1 MPECQSRQRAA
12 STRFLLVGLRQARH
26 AGLSGK
32 WEEELW
38 LRVRCCRAEW
48 TGGPRAL
55 WARTHREMEA
65 LPEELTVRPGTGWR
79 RARHSPGRKGGCE
92 AGEM

>member
-1 MPECQSRQRAA
+1 MPEQAESSQHALPPGGAQTGSARRA
-12 STRFLLVGLRQARH
+12 VGQV
-26 AGLSGK
+26 G
-32 WEEELW
+32 EELW

-65 LPEELTVRPGTGWR
+65 LPEELTVTPGTGWR
-79 RARHSPGRKGGCE
+79 RARRSPGRKGGCE